1 MSRRNPEFISGQF
14 IAHRVEMLESAAW
27 ASLSL
32 AARRVLDRL
41 EIEHAHHGGK
51 DNGRL
56 PCTYDDFE
64 RFGIRRKSIA
74 DAIRQL
80 VACGLVEV
88 TERGSGGNREFRRP
102 AKYRLTYLSTKTAA
116 PTDEWRM
123 FRPHAGSGLGYL
135 GSPASRR
142 VPTVHLPRD
151 IERRGSNAPEPV
163 GANSPPDIFPVRGAD
178 APENQ
183 GPRRPRTSKFS
194 TSRITT

>member
-1 MSRRNPEFISGQF
+1 MSRRKPGLISGQF
-14 IAHRVEMLESAAW
+14 IAHRVEMLESPAW

-64 RFGIRRKSIA
+64 RFGVRRKSIS

-80 VACGLVEV
+80 VTCGLIEV

-102 AKYRLTYLSTKTAA
+102 ARYRLTYLSTQTAA
-116 PTDEWRM
+116 PTDDWRL
-123 FRPHAGSGLGYL
+123 FRTHAGSGLGYL
-135 GSPASRR
+135 GSPASRHVR
-142 VPTVHLPRD
+142 AVPITRD
-151 IERRGSNAPEPV
+151 IDSRGANAPEPV
-163 GANSPPDIFPVRGAD
+163 GAKTPPKMSPVSGENAPGTSGAI
-178 APENQ
+178 APGALKSNH
-183 GPRRPRTSKFS
+183 GTAP
-194 TSRITT
+194 